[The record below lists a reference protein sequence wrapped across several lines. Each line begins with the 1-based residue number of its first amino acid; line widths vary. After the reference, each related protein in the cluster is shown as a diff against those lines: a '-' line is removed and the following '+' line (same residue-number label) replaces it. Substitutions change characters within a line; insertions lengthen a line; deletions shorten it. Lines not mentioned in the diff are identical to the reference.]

1 MPEPETLTRRERE
14 VASAYG
20 DGLSYRQIAEKLG
33 VAPAT
38 VRTHLQTIYRKL
50 GVGNKIELQRA
61 LMPVSQQ
68 LTIQDD
74 TKSKPGSI
82 GETLLAPQPV
92 VLVMPFADLSGGTS
106 NHFFSDGLTEDI
118 LTRLNLLHGVNVI
131 AKLPASVLSNVTPDA
146 QQISRDLGATHALEG
161 AVRVSE
167 SNVRVTA
174 RLTDTAS
181 SRLLWADK
189 FDRPIA
195 DVFEV
200 QDEITHAI
208 VLSLQ
213 VELVDGK
220 LALDPGGTND
230 YRAWEFFNRGV
241 QEHLKC
247 TSEGILLGRRAY
259 NQAVQIDPK
268 FSDAW
273 AMLGWTYWQHARS
286 GFSENPEE
294 DYAECARILDQ
305 LNEDAADTPTIRH
318 LKAASLL
325 MAREYDAAIAVATSA
340 VKMGPSKLFGHT
352 PSSLVLAYSGRF
364 QDAVDVLL
372 ETIRALPYTPND
384 TVYMLGWLLSLLG
397 SHAEAIAYGEEY
409 MERVPEDPLAYLALA
424 IEYARGE
431 KIGAARETIRKFRE
445 RYPRYTI
452 ADFVEREPHRET
464 DVLNLMTAALRE
476 AGLPE

>member
-1 MPEPETLTRRERE
+1 MPESETLTRRERE

-38 VRTHLQTIYRKL
+38 IRTHLQTIYRKL
-50 GVGNKIELQRA
+50 GVGNKIEMQRA
-61 LMPVSQQ
+61 LRPVTQQ
-68 LTIQDD
+68 ITIQDD
-74 TKSKPGSI
+74 IRSKPGSI

-92 VLVMPFADLSGGTS
+92 VLVMPFADLSGGAS
-106 NHFFSDGLTEDI
+106 SHFFSDGLTEDI

-161 AVRVSE
+161 AVRVSG

-181 SRLLWADK
+181 NRLLWADK

-241 QEHLKC
+241 QEC
-247 TSEGILLGRRAY
+247 TNLVCSW
-259 NQAVQIDPK
+259 K
-268 FSDAW
+268 
-273 AMLGWTYWQHARS
+273 
-286 GFSENPEE
+286 
-294 DYAECARILDQ
+294 
-305 LNEDAADTPTIRH
+305 
-318 LKAASLL
+318 
-325 MAREYDAAIAVATSA
+325 
-340 VKMGPSKLFGHT
+340 GHN
-352 PSSLVLAYSGRF
+352 A
-364 QDAVDVLL
+364 
-372 ETIRALPYTPND
+372 
-384 TVYMLGWLLSLLG
+384 
-397 SHAEAIAYGEEY
+397 
-409 MERVPEDPLAYLALA
+409 
-424 IEYARGE
+424 
-431 KIGAARETIRKFRE
+431 
-445 RYPRYTI
+445 
-452 ADFVEREPHRET
+452 
-464 DVLNLMTAALRE
+464 
-476 AGLPE
+476 